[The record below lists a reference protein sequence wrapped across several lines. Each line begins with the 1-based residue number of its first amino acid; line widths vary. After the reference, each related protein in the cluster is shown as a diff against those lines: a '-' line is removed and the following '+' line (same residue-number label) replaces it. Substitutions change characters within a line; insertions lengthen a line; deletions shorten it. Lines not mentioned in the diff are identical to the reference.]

1 MRARMQARPISRAPV
16 RAPPPRVSTDSRR
29 SGSGRL
35 LVLLGSLVVLGV
47 GRLLRHAGHGLGV
60 LLAGLRG
67 VLLGLVLLV
76 LSVLAHG
83 DLSLGIPGATPAAR
97 HPPSLSG
104 HRPER

>member
-1 MRARMQARPISRAPV
+1 MTGLLARL
-16 RAPPPRVSTDSRR
+16 
-29 SGSGRL
+29 GRWL
-35 LVLLGSLVVLGV
+35 P
-47 GRLLRHAGHGLGV
+47 GV